1 MTFPI
6 VLHCLLTPPQLC
18 AFKTSVSNSFFHGPR
33 RNIFLL
39 LGYWDQ
45 ILKIL
50 RLNPKKNLKF
60 CERTLAISQT
70 FNENNLGKCV
80 CVCVL
85 FVQCVFPNK
94 FSPLL
99 QI

>member
-6 VLHCLLTPPQLC
+6 VLCCLLAHPQLC
-18 AFKTSVSNSFFHGPR
+18 AFKTSVSISFCHGPR

-50 RLNPKKNLKF
+50 RLNPK
-60 CERTLAISQT
+60 
-70 FNENNLGKCV
+70 
-80 CVCVL
+80 
-85 FVQCVFPNK
+85 
-94 FSPLL
+94 
-99 QI
+99 